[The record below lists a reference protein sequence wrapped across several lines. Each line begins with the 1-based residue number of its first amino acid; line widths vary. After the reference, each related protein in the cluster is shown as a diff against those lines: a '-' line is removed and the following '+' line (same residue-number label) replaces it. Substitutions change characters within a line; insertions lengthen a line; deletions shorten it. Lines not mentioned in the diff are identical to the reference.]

1 MGSRRT
7 HDHRL
12 EALREAGVPDDRL
25 THLHSP
31 IGLDLGA
38 HTPEETA
45 VSITAEIIAHTH
57 RGTGLP
63 LARGAGPIHQPA
75 PGVLSSAART
85 AT

>member
-12 EALREAGVPDDRL
+12 DALHAAGATDDQL
-25 THLHSP
+25 VHLHSP

-45 VSITAEIIAHTH
+45 TSITAEIIAHTH
-57 RGTGLP
+57 RGTGRP
-63 LARGAGPIHQPA
+63 LSCGTGPIHRHTLVPA
-75 PGVLSSAART
+75 
-85 AT
+85 